1 MFVFYLFGD
10 HRVLPVL
17 TPTSPAWRSSEL
29 VEQAQHLQLVG
40 EPPRLRGRRPR
51 AAGPWRDRLFA
62 AQAVR
67 AHLSPPSPL
76 PHHRGRGRDSDAQG
90 GGLSVRLSRAAP
102 GDAGEDLK
110 HYRRMDQAEF
120 YRFRT
125 RSEEHTSELQSLMR
139 ISYAVFCLKKKT
151 QNVQKHNSPI

>member
-40 EPPRLRGRRPR
+40 EPPRLRGRRPCH
-51 AAGPWRDRLFA
+51 AGPWRDRLFA

-76 PHHRGRGRDSDAQG
+76 PHHRGRGRDSDAPG
-90 GGLSVRLSRAAP
+90 RGLSVRLSTAEPR
-102 GDAGEDLK
+102 DAGADLK
-110 HYRRMDQAEF
+110 HYREQDQEELH
-120 YRFRT
+120 RFPTTSPHNT
-125 RSEEHTSELQSLMR
+125 RPQTPSCPQSLF
-139 ISYAVFCLKKKT
+139 IP
-151 QNVQKHNSPI
+151 SP